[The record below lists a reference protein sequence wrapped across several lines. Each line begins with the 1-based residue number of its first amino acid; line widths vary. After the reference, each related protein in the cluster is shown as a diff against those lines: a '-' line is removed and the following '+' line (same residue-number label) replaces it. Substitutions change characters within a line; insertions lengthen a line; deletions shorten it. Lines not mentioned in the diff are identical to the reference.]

1 MVNFLLTLQ
10 VFDLRTQEWS
20 CRRAAV
26 ASTAADVP
34 RRSFRRAG
42 EKRGKN
48 GGKHGK
54 NQGKTMGKHMKY
66 LEIYGIFGDFFE
78 KSMEKLR

>member
-10 VFDLRTQEWS
+10 VFDLRTREWS

-26 ASTAADVP
+26 ASSAADVP
-34 RRSFRRAG
+34 RRSKKG
-42 EKRGKN
+42 GGKT

-66 LEIYGIFGDFFE
+66 LEIYGIFGDFL
-78 KSMEKLR
+78 KNPWKN

>member
-42 EKRGKN
+42 EKRGKI
-48 GGKHGK
+48 GGKTWEKPGKNHGK
-54 NQGKTMGKHMKY
+54 TH
-66 LEIYGIFGDFFE
+66 EISGNLWDIRRFF
-78 KSMEKLR
+78 

>member
-1 MVNFLLTLQ
+1 
-10 VFDLRTQEWS
+10 
-20 CRRAAV
+20 V
-26 ASTAADVP
+26 AKT
-34 RRSFRRAG
+34 
-42 EKRGKN
+42 